1 MRMSRTVIAAL
12 AFCTV
17 GLVGLVPLTTASS
30 AHSAEPRGQASDASV
45 EMASLPGRTVKFEFK
60 QQDRSSYKF
69 YGKVQGAQQKKVILL
84 RATSKEGKY
93 RPFRTA
99 RTNARG
105 HYSWSHL
112 RAVGWFYLKVP
123 GDRRYATSYSK
134 LIHVHYR

>member
-1 MRMSRTVIAAL
+1 MRMSRTFIAAL
-12 AFCTV
+12 AFCT
-17 GLVGLVPLTTASS
+17 VGLVPLTTASS
-30 AHSAEPRGQASDASV
+30 AHSAEPRGKAPDASV
-45 EMASLPGRTVKFEFK
+45 EMAALPGRRVKFEFK
-60 QQDRSSYKF
+60 QQDSSSYKF
-69 YGKVQGAQQKKVILL
+69 YGKVQGAQQKKKVILL

-123 GDRRYATSYSK
+123 GDRQYATSYSK

>member
-1 MRMSRTVIAAL
+1 MRRSRTVTAVL
-12 AFCTV
+12 AFC
-17 GLVGLVPLTTASS
+17 LVGLALLTPASS
-30 AHSAEPRGQASDASV
+30 AHSAAAPSAMVRGASV
-45 EMASLPGRTVKFEFK
+45 EMAALPGRRVKFEFK
-60 QQDRSSYKF
+60 QQDSSSYKF
-69 YGKVQGAQQKKVILL
+69 YGKVQGAKQKKVILV

-93 RPFRTA
+93 RPFRTG

-123 GDRRYATSYSK
+123 GDRHYATSYSK

>member
-1 MRMSRTVIAAL
+1 MRRTVIAVL
-12 AFCTV
+12 AFC
-17 GLVGLVPLTTASS
+17 LVGLVPVTTAH
-30 AHSAEPRGQASDASV
+30 AAEPRARAAGMSV
-45 EMASLPGRTVKFEFK
+45 ETAALPGRRVKFEFK

-69 YGKVQGAQQKKVILL
+69 YGKVQGAQQKKKVILL

-93 RPFRTA
+93 RLFRTG

-105 HYSWSHL
+105 NYSWNHL

-123 GDRRYATSYSK
+123 GDRQYATSYSK